1 MEIFHL
7 LHHERL
13 ARYDR
18 MFPCLWAFAGL
29 LALAGV
35 LAGLDSGENILWGLY
50 QIVTT
55 EDALITDYVRI
66 AGVGAALVNSALVTG
81 IAVSVLYLSGDRLNG
96 MTMVEIGLMAG
107 FSLFGKNFINI
118 WPILMGA
125 WLYAKVRREPVGGY
139 MGIGLMAT
147 ALAPIVSYIALDNGW
162 GGPIE
167 GMLVGLVIGFI
178 MPPLATYTYRIQNG
192 MNLYNVGFA
201 CGLVAFKIG
210 RAHV

>member
-13 ARYDR
+13 ARYDT
-18 MFPCLWAFAGL
+18 MYPCL

-107 FSLFGKNFINI
+107 FSLFGKNFINN

-125 WLYAKVRREPVGGY
+125 WLYA
-139 MGIGLMAT
+139 
-147 ALAPIVSYIALDNGW
+147 
-162 GGPIE
+162 
-167 GMLVGLVIGFI
+167 
-178 MPPLATYTYRIQNG
+178 
-192 MNLYNVGFA
+192 
-201 CGLVAFKIG
+201 
-210 RAHV
+210 